1 MNEYDSNRI
10 YDVAKK
16 INYKRTTNLSET
28 DCYVLNT
35 CHIREKATE
44 KVFHDVGRVKKEFK
58 NKKKPILIISGCVA
72 QAEGDILI
80 QKEKYIDSGKAKL
93 IFRHFPLNSLDLA
106 ASMIS
111 RCTTE
116 ERYYPLLG
124 LYFKRQSTWMNATDP
139 SAEVMKL
146 ARLAGIGKDT
156 FDQCLANKD
165 LQTYLL
171 QVRQDG
177 QKKYN
182 VEATPTLIIN
192 GETHKGNMSFEAL
205 DEILSKL
212 E

>member
-1 MNEYDSNRI
+1 MGQEDAPITLIEYASTTCGHCADFHN
-10 YDVAKK
+10 DTLPK
-16 INYKRTTNLSET
+16 I
-28 DCYVLNT
+28 
-35 CHIREKATE
+35 
-44 KVFHDVGRVKKEFK
+44 
-58 NKKKPILIISGCVA
+58 
-72 QAEGDILI
+72 
-80 QKEKYIDSGKAKL
+80 KEKYIDSGKAKL